1 MKLGW
6 PHEHIINLSSPWWSH
21 SNATVNF
28 TTSGLTATNNYVA
41 GLFLPQYDL
50 QVNRIA
56 FLVTTAGSAVFT
68 GGMTTVNASGLPD
81 GDGGALT
88 YINSGTTATLAANTY
103 SQISFT
109 DTTLTAGTEYYM
121 AAHISTFTS
130 TVTVA
135 STMTAAC
142 HGGLLEYPFNAR
154 RIGSTSSKTAGF
166 PLMCCGY
173 NDGTTT
179 QWYGCPASINGGA
192 NQALNTS
199 GTAVASAGCR
209 FKIPSNFDN
218 FYVKAVAIIGT
229 KAAGHSLTCEILES
243 DNSTQVTNATST
255 ITAAWSTNTSQGHFC
270 FHFDNGVTIKS
281 NTNYYL
287 KISAS
292 GTAAAGTNVQYL
304 RVNGNALSTSTPA
317 NAEFMNAYD
326 IVNNFST
333 TSTSAVYTE
342 YDNARLNAY
351 LICESFISSYR
362 GTKEN
367 GYSGY

>member
-21 SNATVNF
+21 SGATVTITGNVL
-28 TTSGLTATNNYVA
+28 SATNNYVS
-41 GLFLPQYDL
+41 GLFLPQYNL

-56 FLVTTAGSAVFT
+56 FLVTTAGSAIFT
-68 GGMTTVNASGLPD
+68 GGMTTVNASGLPN

-88 YINSGTTATLAANTY
+88 YINSGTTATLTSGTY

-109 DTTLTAGTEYYM
+109 ATTLTAGTEYYM
-121 AAHISTFTS
+121 AAHVSTFTS
-130 TVTVA
+130 NVTVG
-135 STMTAAC
+135 STMNSGS
-142 HGGLLEYPFNAR
+142 HGGLLEYPFN
-154 RIGSTSSKTAGF
+154 STRVVTTSTKNPGF

-179 QWYGCPASINGGA
+179 QWYGCPASTATA

-209 FKIPSNFDN
+209 FRIPSNFDN
-218 FYVKAVAIIGT
+218 FYVKAVAIVGN
-229 KAAGHSLTCEILES
+229 KAATHSLTCQILES

-255 ITAAWSTNTSQGHFC
+255 ITAAWTTNTALGHFC
-270 FHFDNGVTIKS
+270 FHFDNGVTLKS
-281 NTNYYL
+281 NRNYYL

-292 GTAAAGTNVQYL
+292 GTAAAGTNVSYF
-304 RVNGNALSTSTPA
+304 RVNGSALSTSTPA

-333 TSTSAVYTE
+333 TSTGAVYTE
-342 YDNARLNAY
+342 YDNARLHAY
-351 LICESFISSYR
+351 LICESLVSSYR

>member
-21 SNATVNF
+21 SGATVTL
-28 TTSGLTATNNYVA
+28 TTSGLTAANNYVA

-56 FLVTTAGSAVFT
+56 FLITATGSAIFT
-68 GGMTTVNASGLPD
+68 GGMTTVNASGLPN

-88 YINSGTTATLAANTY
+88 FINSGTTSTFAANTY

-109 DTTLTAGTEYYM
+109 NTTLTAGTEYYM

-130 TVTVA
+130 TVTVG
-135 STMTAAC
+135 STMSNGSP
-142 HGGLLEYPFNAR
+142 GGLLEYPFNSR
-154 RIGSTSSKTAGF
+154 RIGTTSSKQPGF
-166 PLMCCGY
+166 SLMCCGY

-179 QWYGCPASINGGA
+179 QWYGCPASVA
-192 NQALNTS
+192 SVNQALNTS
-199 GTAVASAGCR
+199 GTAVAATGCK

-218 FYVKAVAIIGT
+218 FYVKAVAIVGA
-229 KAAGHSLTCEILES
+229 KAAGHSLTCQILES

-255 ITAAWSTNTSQGHFC
+255 ITAAWSTNTSVGHFC

-281 NTNYYL
+281 NKHYYL

-292 GTAAAGTNVQYL
+292 GTAAAGTNIQYI
-304 RVNGNALSTSTPA
+304 RVNGSALSTSTPA

-333 TSTSAVYTE
+333 TSTGAVYTE
-342 YDNARLNAY
+342 YDNARLHAY
-351 LICESFISSYR
+351 LICESLVSSYR